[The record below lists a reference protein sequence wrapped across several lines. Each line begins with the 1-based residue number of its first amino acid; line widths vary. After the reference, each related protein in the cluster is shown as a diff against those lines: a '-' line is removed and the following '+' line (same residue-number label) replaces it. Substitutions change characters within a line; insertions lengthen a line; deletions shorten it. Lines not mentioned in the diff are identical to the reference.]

1 MQSNSGLNVICNS
14 KVLSLL
20 NCSREKKKEED
31 KKKKKEEEKSE
42 TLKNQP
48 LRYLSRKL
56 ENKIRSIC
64 FTCEIHA
71 GHSCPLR
78 ERKEKELL

>member
-1 MQSNSGLNVICNS
+1 MQSNSGLKVICNS

-20 NCSREKKKEED
+20 NCSREKKKKEKEE

-42 TLKNQP
+42 ALKNQP

-56 ENKIRSIC
+56 ENKIRSI
-64 FTCEIHA
+64 FFY
-71 GHSCPLR
+71 L
-78 ERKEKELL
+78 